1 VTTNAEGIALL
12 DGTDEGWWPDGAK
25 RHDREWA
32 LGDEAGTWRSWHEN
46 KALRSLAEFEAGG
59 DVMRFWYHNGVLSAE
74 GLHEGGTRVGVWTF
88 WHLNG
93 VKSSAGPFVLN
104 RREGPWTFW
113 TEEGEIKAAGL
124 YSAGTRVGEWLLAP
138 VSSELQN
145 EE

>member
-1 VTTNAEGIALL
+1 
-12 DGTDEGWWPDGAK
+12 
-25 RHDREWA
+25 
-32 LGDEAGTWRSWHEN
+32 
-46 KALRSLAEFEAGG
+46 
-59 DVMRFWYHNGVLSAE
+59 VLSAE
-74 GLHEGGTRVGVWTF
+74 GLHEGGTRIGVWTF

-124 YSAGTRVGEWLLAP
+124 YSAGARVGEWLLAP
-138 VSSELQN
+138 VLSERQN